1 MQNKTFEDRPMV
13 FLGECFN
20 GHCGVVI
27 LKSLNPKLRALKYFN
42 VVGFLHFKWKGGNS
56 LKWEWEDWVLALKEW
71 MILLYGMW
79 NA

>member
-42 VVGFLHFKWKGGNS
+42 VVGFLHFK
-56 LKWEWEDWVLALKEW
+56 
-71 MILLYGMW
+71 
-79 NA
+79 